1 MSTPRSWAP
10 IVSSRK
16 KDALWQLTRP
26 PVAAGQTARNGTDLC
41 RYGTE
46 HFAAKG
52 RVRMQS
58 NLRVKLVSIIR
69 RTAWLPAVAGGVGI
83 ALASAGAA
91 MAQSTSLTPQDP
103 SIGGQLNQCWG
114 VVASQLAQLDGA
126 TGGGMGNHSRSTTA
140 ANNVGGF
147 ASSNNQLNITLNA
160 RDLNAPNQA
169 GGVPSRQGVGNVS
182 AGSIHQT
189 PTGDGGN
196 GQHGIN
202 NGEFFSPQLNPVTG
216 VGPGPTLSC
225 DLGDPNIVR

>member
-1 MSTPRSWAP
+1 
-10 IVSSRK
+10 
-16 KDALWQLTRP
+16 
-26 PVAAGQTARNGTDLC
+26 
-41 RYGTE
+41 
-46 HFAAKG
+46 
-52 RVRMQS
+52 MQS

-83 ALASAGAA
+83 ALVSAGAA

-114 VVASQLAQLDGA
+114 VVASQLAKL
-126 TGGGMGNHSRSTTA
+126 GMGQHSRSTTA

-147 ASSNNQLNITLNA
+147 ASSSNEFGITLNT
-160 RDLNAPNQA
+160 LNADGNH
-169 GGVPSRQGVGNVS
+169 GRQGVGNVS
-182 AGSIHQT
+182 AGPIHQS

-216 VGPGPTLSC
+216 IGPGPTLSC